1 MYLPQLLRRC
11 DVAVGAFVVQL
22 CIKVASCWLL
32 GEMAWAIQAER
43 VFDWWMV
50 AETEVSPSRL
60 SRESPNS
67 GWISQHPIAP
77 DGSDMKNLLR
87 HVGERLGHI
96 GEVSD
101 LLQTICIL
109 PMLQYQ
115 TQVNQMRDAWYWQ
128 SLNTVLV
135 QSDDDGVAKD
145 AASKFR
151 GGILIM
157 ELYPLSWSKRV
168 SQRKKLSDIWILTFA
183 RFEIL
188 SYLIILSKGLIQ
200 YRTKAG
206 QNTDNYLYIKYLRE
220 QNASLTVIMIDW
232 QTIRWR
238 YYSHRKIPRNKKV
251 GKCWAKSRKCRETG
265 IEGRNNLTWRYVC
278 RVKAERSGLIIQHL
292 CDQPTVKML
301 TVSGDRRQ
309 MTDYSWPAQG

>member
-1 MYLPQLLRRC
+1 MPYPRNPGDRGCLFMSRLLRRC
-11 DVAVGAFVVQL
+11 DVAVGAFVVQV
-22 CIKVASCWLL
+22 CIKVVSCWLL
-32 GEMAWAIQAER
+32 GEMAWAIPAGR

-60 SRESPNS
+60 SRESPDS

-77 DGSDMKNLLR
+77 DGSDMKNLLG
-87 HVGERLGHI
+87 HVGERLGHV

-135 QSDDDGVAKD
+135 QSYDDGVAKD

-168 SQRKKLSDIWILTFA
+168 SQRKKLSDIWILTFT

-188 SYLIILSKGLIQ
+188 SYLIILS
-200 YRTKAG
+200 
-206 QNTDNYLYIKYLRE
+206 
-220 QNASLTVIMIDW
+220 
-232 QTIRWR
+232 
-238 YYSHRKIPRNKKV
+238 
-251 GKCWAKSRKCRETG
+251 
-265 IEGRNNLTWRYVC
+265 
-278 RVKAERSGLIIQHL
+278 
-292 CDQPTVKML
+292 
-301 TVSGDRRQ
+301 
-309 MTDYSWPAQG
+309 